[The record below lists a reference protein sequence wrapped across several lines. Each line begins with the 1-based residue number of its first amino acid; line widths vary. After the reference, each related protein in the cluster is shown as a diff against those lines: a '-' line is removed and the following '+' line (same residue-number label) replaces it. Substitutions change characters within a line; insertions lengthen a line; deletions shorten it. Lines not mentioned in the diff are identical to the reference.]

1 MFQMFRKWFASD
13 FCKPIYE
20 RWLTEA
26 IARGRILAPGFFT
39 DPIIHAAYLG
49 SKWIGPSQGMLDPTK
64 EINAEIMAI
73 GMGFSTHEQS
83 TIKLN
88 GGQWHDN
95 VTQLAIEEQLLKD
108 AGLNNSSI
116 SIEDEDKEDAN
127 E

>member
-1 MFQMFRKWFASD
+1 
-13 FCKPIYE
+13 
-20 RWLTEA
+20 
-26 IARGRILAPGFFT
+26 
-39 DPIIHAAYLG
+39 
-49 SKWIGPSQGMLDPTK
+49 MLDPTK

-116 SIEDEDKEDAN
+116 SIEDENKEDAN

>member
-1 MFQMFRKWFASD
+1 
-13 FCKPIYE
+13 
-20 RWLTEA
+20 
-26 IARGRILAPGFFT
+26 
-39 DPIIHAAYLG
+39 
-49 SKWIGPSQGMLDPTK
+49 MLDPTK